1 MAKINHN
8 NAFETINSF
17 IENAR
22 IQNAVHLYAQDK
34 QLTGKSLR
42 INDRDCWHFAATGYL
57 GMEQDIRLKQAAADA
72 IMQYGTQFPLSKTY
86 ISHPLYAELEQLLF
100 NMFNRPVIVCKNSTL
115 AHLGVIPQA
124 VGDDDVVVMDHQVHW
139 SVQHACK
146 MVKAGGVPVHMIR
159 HNNMEQ
165 LEDLLK
171 KYRST
176 GRKVWYMADGIYSMY
191 GDHAPVEQLQ
201 LLAQKYPALHLYI
214 DDVHG
219 TGWIGK
225 NGTGF
230 AYSHWNGVPHN
241 MVLVTTLSKT
251 FGASGA
257 VVLCGD
263 PNLHAQVKNF
273 GGPLTFSAQL
283 EPAAVAAATAAAKIF
298 LSPEITVLQNTLM
311 ERIALMNS
319 LLSATDI
326 PLVANCNTPVF
337 YVATAMP
344 QTAYLLVNRL
354 MEEGCIVNPG
364 IFPAVPVKNAGLRIT
379 VSNHNEPQHIETL
392 VQALIHHYPLALE
405 QTNNSLQTVRA
416 AFRMKQEVKDVKPM
430 VNHDYTIKKWNG
442 ITEIPETLWNDT
454 LGKGNALDHAGMLFV
469 EKAFTNLPK
478 PSFNTMK
485 FWYYGFFDANDE
497 CVGMV
502 GMSEALWKED
512 MLAKPQVSQRIEEVR
527 KEDPLFLTSNAWS
540 SGSTFSEGLHLYVK
554 NENPEVLSEMI
565 RTIAADFDTSTAEQL
580 VFRDFEEDPIRNA
593 IFLDNGFVQVEMPDT
608 AIADLTDSDIG
619 AMLSKRNRRHFKEEV
634 LPYTAIYSVELTTVL
649 THQELETAYR
659 LYLMVKDNNLAI
671 NNFPYEEQ
679 VFNDMNQHPNWYFIK
694 AVNPAD
700 GSLVGCMFCYKNDA
714 TQSFSP
720 VLVGMDEVPDRLLLY
735 RQLLYHTL
743 LFTVELKCTTS
754 FLGLSAS
761 FEKKKLGARI
771 IKKYAYVQAK
781 DTYRSDLLS
790 TFE

>member
-22 IQNAVHLYAQDK
+22 MQNAVHLYAQDVI
-34 QLTGKSLR
+34 LTGRSLK
-42 INDRDCWHFAATGYL
+42 IADTDCWHFATTGYL
-57 GMEQDIRLKQAAADA
+57 GMEQDMRLKQAAADA
-72 IMQYGTQFPLSKTY
+72 IMKYGTQFPLSKTY
-86 ISHPLYAELEQLLF
+86 ISHPLYAELEELLF
-100 NMFNRPVIVCKNSTL
+100 KMFNRQVIVCKNSTL

-124 VGDDDVVVMDHQVHW
+124 VGSDDVVVMDHQVHW

-165 LEDLLK
+165 LEDVLR
-171 KYRST
+171 KYQST

-191 GDHAPVEQLQ
+191 GDHAPVEQLKN
-201 LLAQKYPALHLYI
+201 LAERYPALHLYI

-263 PNLHAQVKNF
+263 PELHAQVKNF

-298 LSPEITVLQNTLM
+298 LSPEVEQLQSKLM
-311 ERIALMNS
+311 ERIGLMNR
-319 LLSATDI
+319 LLSDTDI

-354 MEEGCIVNPG
+354 MEEGFIVNPG

-379 VSNHNEPQHIETL
+379 VSNHNEPEHI
-392 VQALIHHYPLALE
+392 QALVKALKYHYPQALE
-405 QTNNSLQTVRA
+405 QTCNSINTVRT
-416 AFRMKQEVKDVKPM
+416 AFRMDTGKLSKPLPHKRYT
-430 VNHDYTIKKWNG
+430 VNKWNS
-442 ITEIPETLWNDT
+442 IADIPKALWNETL
-454 LGKGNALDHAGMLFV
+454 GNSNAFDYAGMLFV
-469 EKAFTNLPK
+469 EKTFTSLPASSYNLM
-478 PSFNTMK
+478 T
-485 FWYYGFFDANDE
+485 FWYYGFFDTDGD
-497 CVGMV
+497 CVGLV

-512 MLAKPQVSQRIEEVR
+512 MLAKPQVSQKIEEVR
-527 KEDPLFLTSNAWS
+527 KKEPLFLVELAWS
-540 SGSTFSEGLHLYVK
+540 SGTTFSEGVHLYLK
-554 NENPEVLSEMI
+554 DNCTEVLSEMI
-565 RTIAADFDTSTAEQL
+565 RTITADFDKSLAEKV
-580 VFRDFEEDPIRNA
+580 VFRDFVDDANLNGC
-593 IFLDNGFVQVEMPDT
+593 FLDKGFVQVEMPDT
-608 AIADLTDSDIG
+608 AVAELNDQNFSQ
-619 AMLSKRNRRHFKEEV
+619 MLSKRNRRHLKEEV
-634 LPYTAIYSVELTTVL
+634 LPYTGVYTITLTSFLTPDELK
-649 THQELETAYR
+649 HAHG

-679 VFNDMNQHPNWYFIK
+679 VFDEMNQHSNWYFLK

-700 GSLVGCMFCYKNDA
+700 GSLAGCMFCYYNDVA
-714 TQSFSP
+714 RSFSP
-720 VLVGMDEVPDRLLLY
+720 VLIGMDEVPDRLLLY

-743 LFTVELKCTTS
+743 LFAVEMKCTKS
-754 FLGLSAS
+754 YLGLSAS
-761 FEKKKLGARI
+761 FEKKKMGARI

-781 DTYRSDLLS
+781 DTYSSDLLA

>member
-57 GMEQDIRLKQAAADA
+57 GMEQDIRLKKAAADA
-72 IMQYGTQFPLSKTY
+72 VMQYGTQFPLSKTY

-100 NMFNRPVIVCKNSTL
+100 NMFDRPVIVCKNSTL

-124 VGDDDVVVMDHQVHW
+124 VGDGDVVVMDHQVHW

-165 LEDLLK
+165 LEDLLR

-191 GDHAPVEQLQ
+191 GDHAPVQQLQ
-201 LLAQKYPALHLYI
+201 LLSEKYPALHLYI

-263 PNLHAQVKNF
+263 PDLHAQIKNF

-298 LSPEITVLQNTLM
+298 LSSEITVLQNTLM

-319 LLSATDI
+319 LLSATDV

-337 YVATAMP
+337 YVATALP

-392 VQALIHHYPLALE
+392 VNALKHHYPLALQE
-405 QTNNSLQTVRA
+405 TNNSLHSVRA
-416 AFRMKQEVKDVKPM
+416 AFRMKQELMDTKP
-430 VNHDYTIKKWNG
+430 VINHGYTLKKWNS
-442 ITEIPETLWNDT
+442 INEIPENLWNHT
-454 LGKGNALDHAGMLFV
+454 LGGRNAFDYAGMLFV
-469 EKAFTNLPK
+469 EKTFRALPEASYNQM
-478 PSFNTMK
+478 SFRY
-485 FWYYGFFDANDE
+485 FGFFDSVGE
-497 CVGMV
+497 CTGLV

-512 MLAKPQVSQRIEEVR
+512 MLAKSQVSKKIEEIR
-527 KEDPLFLTSNAWS
+527 KKDPLFLVSRAWS
-540 SGSTFSEGLHLYVK
+540 SGSTFSEGMHLFVK
-554 NENPEVLSEMI
+554 DGSTEVLSEMI
-565 RTIAADFDTSTAEQL
+565 RTIAADFDRSAAEQL
-580 VFRDFEEDPIRNA
+580 VFRDFEEDPQVNA
-593 IFLDNGFVQVEMPDT
+593 LFLDNGFVQVEMPDT
-608 AIADLTDSDIG
+608 AIANLTHPDIG
-619 AMLSKRNRRHFKEEV
+619 ALLSKRNRRHFKEEV
-634 LPYTAIYSVELTTVL
+634 VPYTGVYSVELTPVL
-649 THQELETAYR
+649 TPGELEAAYR
-659 LYLMVKDNNLAI
+659 MYLMVKDNNLAV
-671 NNFPYEEQ
+671 NNFPYEKK
-679 VFNDMNQHPNWYFIK
+679 VFADMIRHPNWYFIK
-694 AVNPAD
+694 AVNNED
-700 GSLVGCMFCYKNDA
+700 GSLAGCMFCYRNRSA
-714 TQSFSP
+714 NAFSP
-720 VLVGMDEVPDRLLLY
+720 ILVGMDEVPDRLLLY

-743 LFTVELKCTTS
+743 LYAVEMKCTTS
-754 FLGLSAS
+754 YLGLSAS
-761 FEKKKLGARI
+761 FEKKKLGADI

-781 DTYRSDLLS
+781 DTYNTDLLQ

>member
-22 IQNAVHLYAQDK
+22 MQNAVHLYAQDEI
-34 QLTGKSLR
+34 LTGRSLK
-42 INDRDCWHFAATGYL
+42 IADKDCWHFATTGYL
-57 GMEQDIRLKQAAADA
+57 GMEQDMRLKLAAADA
-72 IMQYGTQFPLSKTY
+72 VMKYGTQFPLSKTY
-86 ISHPLYAELEQLLF
+86 ISHPLYAELEELLF
-100 NMFNRPVIVCKNSTL
+100 KMFNRQVIVCKNSTL

-124 VGDDDVVVMDHQVHW
+124 VGSDDVVVMDHQVHW

-146 MVKAGGVPVHMIR
+146 MAKVGGVPVHMIR
-159 HNNMEQ
+159 HNYMEQ
-165 LEDLLK
+165 LEDLLR
-171 KYRST
+171 KYQCS

-191 GDHAPVEQLQ
+191 GDHAPVHQLKQ
-201 LLAQKYPALHLYI
+201 LAEKYPALHLYI

-263 PNLHAQVKNF
+263 PELHVQVKNF

-298 LSPEITVLQNTLM
+298 LSTEVEELQSKLM
-311 ERIALMNS
+311 KRIGLMNR
-319 LLSATDI
+319 LLSDTDI

-354 MEEGCIVNPG
+354 MEDGFIVNPG

-379 VSNHNEPQHIETL
+379 VSNHNEPVHIQEL
-392 VQALIHHYPLALE
+392 VKALKYHYPRALE
-405 QTNNSLQTVRA
+405 QTGNSITTVHN
-416 AFRMKQEVKDVKPM
+416 AFRMDTGKLSKASPHKR
-430 VNHDYTIKKWNG
+430 YTVKKWNS
-442 ITEIPETLWNDT
+442 IADIPKDLWNDA
-454 LGKGNALDHAGMLFV
+454 LGSNNAFDHAGMLFV
-469 EKAFTNLPK
+469 EKIFTSLPNSSYNL
-478 PSFNTMK
+478 TK
-485 FWYYGFFDANDE
+485 FRYYGFFDTDGD
-497 CVGMV
+497 CLSLVGI
-502 GMSEALWKED
+502 SEALWKED
-512 MLAKPQVSQRIEEVR
+512 MLAKPQVSKKVEEVR
-527 KEDPLFLTSNAWS
+527 KKDPLFLTSQAWS
-540 SGSTFSEGLHLYVK
+540 SGSTFSEGVHLYVK
-554 NENPEVLSEMI
+554 DENPELLSEMI
-565 RTIAADFDTSTAEQL
+565 RTITADFDRSTAEQL
-580 VFRDFEEDPIRNA
+580 VFRDFADDPLMNRV
-593 IFLDNGFVQVEMPDT
+593 FMDNGFVKVEMPDT
-608 AIADLTDSDIG
+608 AVAELNDQNF
-619 AMLSKRNRRHFKEEV
+619 AMMLSKRNRRHFKEEV
-634 LPYTAIYSVELTTVL
+634 LPYTGVYTITLTSFLTPDELKD
-649 THQELETAYR
+649 AYR

-671 NNFPYEEQ
+671 NNFSYEEQ
-679 VFNDMNQHPNWYFIK
+679 VFQNMIAHSNWYFLK
-694 AVNPAD
+694 AVSPAD
-700 GSLVGCMFCYKNDA
+700 GSLAGCMFCYYNDVA
-714 TQSFSP
+714 RSFSP
-720 VLVGMDEVPDRLLLY
+720 VLIGMDVVPDRLLLY

-743 LFTVELKCTTS
+743 LFAVEMKCTKS
-754 FLGLSAS
+754 YLGLSAS
-761 FEKKKLGARI
+761 FEKKKMGATI

-781 DTYRSDLLS
+781 DTYHSDLLA

>member
-22 IQNAVHLYAQDK
+22 NQNAVHLYAQDK
-34 QLTGKSLR
+34 VLTGKSLR
-42 INDRDCWHFAATGYL
+42 INNTDCWHFATTGYL
-57 GMEQDIRLKQAAADA
+57 GMEQDIRLKQAAAHSV
-72 IMQYGTQFPLSKTY
+72 MQYGTQFPLSKTY
-86 ISHPLYAELEQLLF
+86 ISHPLYAELEELLF
-100 NMFNRPVIVCKNSTL
+100 TMFNRPVIVCKNSTL

-124 VGDDDVVVMDHQVHW
+124 VGDEDVVVMDHQVHW

-146 MVKAGGVPVHMIR
+146 VVKAGGVPVHMIR

-165 LEDLLK
+165 LEDLLR
-171 KYRST
+171 KYQST

-191 GDHAPVEQLQ
+191 GDHAPVEQLKQ
-201 LLAQKYPALHLYI
+201 LAEKYPALHLYI

-230 AYSHWNGVPHN
+230 AYSYWNGVPHN

-263 PNLHAQVKNF
+263 MNLHAQVKNF

-283 EPAAVAAATAAAKIF
+283 EPAAVAAACAAAQIF
-298 LSPEITVLQNTLM
+298 LSPEIEILQNTLM
-311 ERIALMNS
+311 DRISLMND
-319 LLSATDI
+319 LLAETDI

-337 YVATAMP
+337 YVATALP

-354 MEEGCIVNPG
+354 MDEGFIVNPG

-379 VSNHNEPQHIETL
+379 VSNHNEVEHIEAL
-392 VQALIHHYPLALE
+392 VLALKQHYPLALE
-405 QTNNSLQTVRA
+405 QTNNSLQTVRT
-416 AFRMKQEVKDVKPM
+416 AFRMKQEFKDVKP
-430 VNHDYTIKKWNG
+430 VINYGFALKRWNS
-442 ITEIPETLWNDT
+442 IAEIPETLWNET
-454 LGKGNALDHAGMLFV
+454 LGKQNALDHAGMLFV
-469 EKAFTNLPK
+469 EKAFTDLPK
-478 PSFNTMK
+478 PSFNTMQ
-485 FWYYGFFDANDE
+485 FWYYGFFDTHGE
-497 CVGMV
+497 CVGLV

-512 MLAKPQVSQRIEEVR
+512 MLAKPQVSQKIEEVR
-527 KEDPLFLTSNAWS
+527 KEDSFFLISKAWS
-540 SGSTFSEGLHLYVK
+540 SGSTFSEGMHLYVK
-554 NENPEVLSEMI
+554 NENPELLSEI
-565 RTIAADFDTSTAEQL
+565 LRTIAADFDRSEAEKL
-580 VFRDFEEDPIRNA
+580 VFRDFEEDPRINVL
-593 IFLDNGFVQVEMPDT
+593 FLDNGFVEVEMPDT
-608 AIADLTDSDIG
+608 AVVNLTDRDIE
-619 AMLSKRNRRHFKEEV
+619 AVLSKRNKRHFKEEV
-634 LPYTAIYSVELTTVL
+634 LPYTGVYSVELTTVL
-649 THQELETAYR
+649 TNKELKEAYR
-659 LYLMVKDNNLAI
+659 LYLMVKNNNLAI

-679 VFNDMNQHPNWYFIK
+679 VFNEMNQHPNWYFIK
-694 AVNPAD
+694 AVNPGD
-700 GSLVGCMFCYKNDA
+700 GKLVGCMFCYKNDTA
-714 TQSFSP
+714 KSFSP
-720 VLVGMDEVPDRLLLY
+720 ILVGMDEVTDRLLLY

-743 LFTVELKCTTS
+743 LFAVDMECTTS

-771 IKKYAYVQAK
+771 IKKFAYVQAK
-781 DTYRSDLLS
+781 DTYRSDLLA

>member
-22 IQNAVHLYAQDK
+22 MQNAVHLYAQDEV
-34 QLTGKSLR
+34 LTGRSLK
-42 INDRDCWHFAATGYL
+42 IADTDCWHFATTGYL
-57 GMEQDIRLKQAAADA
+57 GMEQDMRLKQAAADA
-72 IMQYGTQFPLSKTY
+72 VMKYGTQFPLSKTY
-86 ISHPLYAELEQLLF
+86 ISHPLYAELEELLF
-100 NMFNRPVIVCKNSTL
+100 KMFNQPVIVCKNSTL

-124 VGDDDVVVMDHQVHW
+124 VGSGDVVVMDHQVHW

-165 LEDLLK
+165 LEDVLR
-171 KYRST
+171 KYQST

-191 GDHAPVEQLQ
+191 GDHAPVEQLKH
-201 LLAQKYPALHLYI
+201 LTERYPALHLYI

-230 AYSHWNGVPHN
+230 AYSHWNGVPQN

-263 PNLHAQVKNF
+263 PDLHAQVKNF

-298 LSPEITVLQNTLM
+298 LSPEVEELQYKLM
-311 ERIALMNS
+311 ERIGLINR
-319 LLSATDI
+319 LLSDTDI

-344 QTAYLLVNRL
+344 QTSYLLVNRL
-354 MEEGCIVNPG
+354 MEEGFIVNPG

-379 VSNHNEPQHIETL
+379 VSNHNEPEHI
-392 VQALIHHYPLALE
+392 QALVKALKYHYPLALE
-405 QTNNSLQTVRA
+405 QTGNSMNTVHT
-416 AFRMKQEVKDVKPM
+416 AFRMDTGKLGKPLL
-430 VNHDYTIKKWNG
+430 HKRYTVKKWNS
-442 ITEIPETLWNDT
+442 IADIPKALWNDT
-454 LGKGNALDHAGMLFV
+454 LGSSNAFDHAGMLFV
-469 EKAFTNLPK
+469 EKTFNSLPI
-478 PSFNTMK
+478 SSYNIMK
-485 FWYYGFFDANDE
+485 FWYYGFFDTHGG
-497 CVGMV
+497 CVGLV

-512 MLAKPQVSQRIEEVR
+512 MLAKPQVSQKIEQIR
-527 KEDPLFLTSNAWS
+527 KEDPLFLTSQAWS
-540 SGSTFSEGLHLYVK
+540 SGSTFSEGVHLYVK
-554 NENPEVLSEMI
+554 DENHEVLSEMM
-565 RTIAADFDTSTAEQL
+565 RTIAADFDRSAAEQL
-580 VFRDFEEDPIRNA
+580 VFRDFEEDPLLNRV
-593 IFLDNGFVQVEMPDT
+593 FMDNGFVNVEMPDT
-608 AIADLTDSDIG
+608 AVVELYDQNFAE
-619 AMLSKRNRRHFKEEV
+619 MLSKRNRRHLKEEV
-634 LPYTAIYSVELTTVL
+634 LPYTGVYTVTLTSFLTPDELKD
-649 THQELETAYR
+649 AYR
-659 LYLMVKDNNLAI
+659 LYLLVKDNNLAI

-679 VFNDMNQHPNWYFIK
+679 VFHNMNAHSNWYFLK

-700 GSLVGCMFCYKNDA
+700 DSLAGCMLCYYNEA
-714 TQSFSP
+714 ARSFSP
-720 VLVGMDEVPDRLLLY
+720 VLIGMDEVPDRLLLY

-743 LFTVELKCTTS
+743 LFAVEMKCTRS
-754 FLGLSAS
+754 YLGLSAS
-761 FEKKKLGARI
+761 FEKKKMGARI

-781 DTYRSDLLS
+781 DTYHSDLLA